1 MTHLEVQNI
10 AKLTLSYIKT
20 KIKVGTSIIELK
32 KLAENKMKE
41 LGATSFW
48 YHNVG
53 ALIFSG
59 EETLLSV
66 SGKKYIPSQKNIET
80 NDIITI
86 DLSPSKNRIWGDF
99 ARTLIIED
107 GDIKEN
113 IGDIKNEEWKSSLII
128 ENLLHEELVSF
139 AHPDATFEDIYEH
152 FNKMISSLGYINLDF
167 SGNLGHSIA
176 KFKNNRIYIE
186 KGNGKK
192 LSSVKYFTFEPHVSR
207 KNGSYG
213 YKKEDIYFFNGNI
226 LEKL

>member
-1 MTHLEVQNI
+1 
-10 AKLTLSYIKT
+10 
-20 KIKVGTSIIELK
+20 
-32 KLAENKMKE
+32 MKE

-59 EETLLSV
+59 EETLLSI

-86 DLSPSKNRIWGDF
+86 DLSPSKDRIWGDF

-113 IGDIKNEEWKSSLII
+113 IGDIQNEEWKSGLFI
-128 ENLLHEELVSF
+128 ENLLHDELVSF

-167 SGNLGHSIA
+167 SGNFGHSIA

-186 KGNGKK
+186 KGNRKK
-192 LSSVKYFTFEPHVSR
+192 LSSVKYFTFERHVS
-207 KNGSYG
+207 
-213 YKKEDIYFFNGNI
+213 KKTSHTDIKKKISIFLTEIF
-226 LEKL
+226 